1 MNADG
6 SGTPA
11 VSKEDFCLFN
21 NPKWH
26 PNGRHSLARKHCTGT
41 CSAGSAGSGGSGEI
55 WMFHLEG
62 GSKLQQSL
70 SMLIDGH
77 TGIEHA
83 LPVAVAYK
91 EVTRHSGCRPRRAA
105 AARASAISSTARPA
119 RACR

>member
-6 SGTPA
+6 SGARA
-11 VSKEDFCLFN
+11 VSKEDICLFN

-41 CSAGSAGSGGSGEI
+41 CSAGSGEI

-77 TGIEHA
+77 TGIEHV
-83 LPVAVAYK
+83 LPVAVVYE

-105 AARASAISSTARPA
+105 AARASATSSTARPA